1 MTEKNE
7 EKEAEGAVK
16 EELEKQTEKE
26 AEKEEKEEL
35 ENPPEE
41 TQKAEDL
48 ISKANTAAARQE
60 EANVELKGQLDRQE
74 RMNVEAKLGG
84 KSAAGSKT
92 QTKEEK
98 EIESTKK
105 FLEGTGFAEDLFPE
119 K

>member
-1 MTEKNE
+1 
-7 EKEAEGAVK
+7 
-16 EELEKQTEKE
+16 
-26 AEKEEKEEL
+26 
-35 ENPPEE
+35 
-41 TQKAEDL
+41 
-48 ISKANTAAARQE
+48 
-60 EANVELKGQLDRQE
+60 
-74 RMNVEAKLGG
+74 MNVEAKLGG